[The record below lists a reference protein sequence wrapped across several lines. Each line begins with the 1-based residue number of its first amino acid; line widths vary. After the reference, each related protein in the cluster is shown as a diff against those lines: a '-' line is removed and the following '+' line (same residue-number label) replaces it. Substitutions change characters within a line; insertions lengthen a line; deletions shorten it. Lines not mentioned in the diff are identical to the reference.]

1 MEFWKYVKNYEGLYE
16 VSSTGKV
23 RNIRNNKNNLIKTRF
38 DRAGYLR
45 LGLSKDNIKSTHL
58 VHRLVA
64 EAFIP
69 NPDNLPQVNHKDENK
84 QNNCVDNLEWCDANY
99 NANYGTR
106 TARQSKSVIQYSLS
120 GEQIRVWN
128 SATEAAKNL
137 KLHQANISNCCY
149 GLQGSSGGFL
159 WKFKE

>member
-1 MEFWKYVKNYEGLYE
+1 MDFWKYVKNYEGLYE

-23 RNIRNNKNNLIKTRF
+23 RNIRNDKNNLIKTRI

-84 QNNCVDNLEWCDANY
+84 QNNCVDNLEWCDAKY
-99 NANYGTR
+99 NTNYGTR
-106 TARQSKSVIQYSLS
+106 IEKYCKPVIQYSMT
-120 GEQIRVWN
+120 GNKIKTWK
-128 SATEAAKNL
+128 SATEASKSL
-137 KLHQANISNCCY
+137 NINQSNITNCCR
-149 GLQGSSGGFL
+149 GLSKSSGGF